1 MFLWCPLMFCWPC
14 HWHYQFT
21 TCNFPI
27 STRHPK
33 KASNIRLLCLSNVSF
48 DTLNCVI
55 SFASHW
61 HPPVRCLT
69 SDAGAAGSWII
80 VIVRII
86 GQIIDC
92 RHDGADYIYRLR
104 GVHLRCTKHSS
115 RSGPSENDTS
125 KTTKKTGE
133 PKAFHWYVLLT
144 WGRLWWNRSLINFHR
159 IQNPAGGFGSL
170 IDIVRIINRK
180 HLLGYGC
187 FCCLQQQQQQQQ

>member
-1 MFLWCPLMFCWPC
+1 MFLGCPLMFCWLC
-14 HWHYQFT
+14 HWHLTLPVT
-21 TCNFPI
+21 TCNFPN
-27 STRHPK
+27 STRLPK

-55 SFASHW
+55 RFASHW

-104 GVHLRCTKHSS
+104 GGYLRCTKHSS

-125 KTTKKTGE
+125 KKTKKNT
-133 PKAFHWYVLLT
+133 KNWYTIDALGAIFEILDTFTILLQYYYNT
-144 WGRLWWNRSLINFHR
+144 ITILF
-159 IQNPAGGFGSL
+159 Q
-170 IDIVRIINRK
+170 
-180 HLLGYGC
+180 
-187 FCCLQQQQQQQQ
+187 